1 MMNAWDDEA
10 EHRPTFPGLGI
21 GASHSDNGYNDIYID
36 DHIYEDGLETT
47 LPGTSTRGS
56 HARDKTSSPV
66 KSPVEHIYSH
76 VSLDQDPFQSYQSAA
91 FDPSPLPDPSPG
103 IAHNPLDNT
112 DTLSISSWEEDDGA
126 GNGLLPGGPSSP
138 NDFENHHHYQHHQD
152 RHDELAE
159 RIAHLTR
166 TMNAHA
172 STCLEISSRAVD
184 IARENAHLATQA
196 GGALDAYVLRPALR
210 LVGSSS
216 ASAMQMLIRTCS
228 STSDSP
234 EETENGG
241 PGRAGG
247 VEGGV
252 QAIRR
257 ECEDRLRRALANCK
271 NGRDMAMI
279 GQTGSA
285 VGMSIRSSLG
295 GREREVSRL
304 KDRLVEQDAVLRDSS
319 RHIRRLMWERDRLR
333 KQLESGHHVR
343 AGANRPTKA
352 GKASDFEE
360 AIVRGSTPTALG
372 NMRARAMTVPQGA
385 GPYIGESG
393 LQNEDEEEAR
403 SRERQLT
410 AQLEELR
417 VLMDQMALHEVN
429 ISNLNNNNNNNN
441 SSSNNGGQRRSSASS
456 VASSSS
462 SFSSSFVSAPEDE
475 EKEQEQEEEK
485 KKKRSDIE
493 KNGGGRTQQKQPKL
507 PRRQPLRRQQ
517 KKQKQKQQHR
527 APHPPPPSFDMEHDP
542 EDPEWTL
549 L

>member
-1 MMNAWDDEA
+1 MMNACDDEA
-10 EHRPTFPGLGI
+10 DHGPTFPGLGI
-21 GASHSDNGYNDIYID
+21 GASHSSNGYNDIHID

-66 KSPVEHIYSH
+66 NSPVEHIYSH

-91 FDPSPLPDPSPG
+91 FDSSPLPDPSPG

-112 DTLSISSWEEDDGA
+112 DTLSISSWEDDGA
-126 GNGLLPGGPSSP
+126 DNGMLAGGPSNP
-138 NDFENHHHYQHHQD
+138 NDFENHQHHHHHHHHQD

-172 STCLEISSRAVD
+172 STCLEISSRVVD

-196 GGALDAYVLRPALR
+196 GDALDAYVLRPALR

-228 STSDSP
+228 STSDSL

-271 NGRDMAMI
+271 NRRDMAMI
-279 GQTGSA
+279 GQTGST
-285 VGMSIRSSLG
+285 VGMSISSSLG
-295 GREREVSRL
+295 GREREVNRL

-385 GPYIGESG
+385 GPYIGVSG
-393 LQNEDEEEAR
+393 FQNEDEEEAR

-429 ISNLNNNNNNNN
+429 ISNLENNN
-441 SSSNNGGQRRSSASS
+441 SNNNGGQRRNSSSS
-456 VASSSS
+456 VASSS
-462 SFSSSFVSAPEDE
+462 SFSSSFFSAPEDE
-475 EKEQEQEEEK
+475 EKEQEQEKKKGSDVEEK
-485 KKKRSDIE
+485 
-493 KNGGGRTQQKQPKL
+493 NGGRTQQKQPKL
-507 PRRQPLRRQQ
+507 PRQQPLRRQQ
-517 KKQKQKQQHR
+517 KQQQR
-527 APHPPPPSFDMEHDP
+527 APPPPLPSFDMEQEDP